1 MHSVLTISY
10 AFPGLNLQCIPVSRA
25 QADRQNM
32 VQQQSLLENESLL
45 TRKRKREISCCTFA
59 SFGGWGIFWRLAFH
73 HAVARQTVGAIVLVC
88 AHPGRGHVS
97 TVTLSWGAKYEDQ
110 TFQVKHILPEVKRA
124 KQVLTL
130 ITILRAWKTAAE
142 RVECLAYSWL
152 QQRLFTEE
160 SKIALPSPH
169 SKLSLGREL
178 LRIQSCHLPNRL
190 WLI

>member
-1 MHSVLTISY
+1 MHFGVTGTGWPTEHGAAAEL
-10 AFPGLNLQCIPVSRA
+10 AGKC
-25 QADRQNM
+25 
-32 VQQQSLLENESLL
+32 LL
-45 TRKRKREISCCTFA
+45 TRKRKKRKREISSCTFA

-97 TVTLSWGAKYEDQ
+97 TVTLSWGAKYDNY
-110 TFQVKHILPEVKRA
+110 TVQVKHILPEVKRA

-130 ITILRAWKTAAE
+130 ITILRARKTAAE